1 MMYRQI
7 ISLSYLSICKV
18 ILTEICATHN
28 EAVVKNVNFA
38 MLQTNDLV
46 ELGRKQPLE
55 PASELRRLVKCQPT
69 PVTLRV
75 REAVMERPQ
84 EAGRGLAPDT
94 PGAATP
100 VQEDPDPEAG
110 PGGQR
115 GRNRVP
121 QPPLPV
127 LHAPVEGGH
136 YHPLLGRLRP
146 RHQLLGVDVMSY
158 CHIIKHHL
166 MSLVT

>member
-1 MMYRQI
+1 MKYRQLNSI
-7 ISLSYLSICKV
+7 SYLSICKV

-28 EAVVKNVNFA
+28 EAVVKNINFA

-55 PASELRRLVKCQPT
+55 PASELRRLVKCQPA

-100 VQEDPDPEAG
+100 VQEDPDREAG
-110 PGGQR
+110 PGG
-115 GRNRVP
+115 
-121 QPPLPV
+121 
-127 LHAPVEGGH
+127 
-136 YHPLLGRLRP
+136 
-146 RHQLLGVDVMSY
+146 
-158 CHIIKHHL
+158 
-166 MSLVT
+166 

>member
-1 MMYRQI
+1 MKYRKI
-7 ISLSYLSICKV
+7 NSISYLSICKV

-38 MLQTNDLV
+38 MLQTNDLI

-55 PASELRRLVKCQPT
+55 PASQLRRLVKCQPA

-75 REAVMERPQ
+75 RDAVMERPQ
-84 EAGRGLAPDT
+84 EADRGLSPDT
-94 PGAATP
+94 PSAATP

-110 PGGQR
+110 PGGKR
-115 GRNRVP
+115 GCYRVP
-121 QPPLPV
+121 QPPLPG

-136 YHPLLGRLRP
+136 HHPVLSRRRP
-146 RHQLLGVDVMSY
+146 RHQLL
-158 CHIIKHHL
+158 K
-166 MSLVT
+166 